1 MSGKRRYPYRKL
13 DDTERIFVETRLVR
27 GHTPASIRDAM
38 NRMTHMTPE
47 EITRSAETAH
57 TSAGRTIWHRFS
69 GRPEYN
75 IEDVRRAYDRLR
87 KSKREADVSHNR
99 ERRQTLM
106 GMQLDEDNRNAI
118 ARINENIRPYKRGQV
133 RKLADAGM
141 MFRLTR
147 DAEALEVLEDYYGEV
162 E

>member
-1 MSGKRRYPYRKL
+1 MSKRRFPYRKL
-13 DDTERIFVETRLVR
+13 DETETVFIETRLVR
-27 GHTPASIRDAM
+27 GHTPAKIRDAM
-38 NRMTHMTPE
+38 NAMTRMTPE

-57 TSAGRTIWHRFS
+57 TAAGRTIWHRFS
-69 GRPEYN
+69 GRPAYT

-87 KSKREADVSHNR
+87 KSKAEKDVAHNF
-99 ERRQTLM
+99 ERTQTLM

-118 ARINENIRPYKRGQV
+118 AAINENIRPYKRGQV

-141 MFRLTR
+141 LYRLTE
-147 DAEALEVLEDYYGEV
+147 DAEALEELENYYGEV

>member
-1 MSGKRRYPYRKL
+1 MVSRAIPTE
-13 DDTERIFVETRLVR
+13 DDFAI
-27 GHTPASIRDAM
+27 
-38 NRMTHMTPE
+38 
-47 EITRSAETAH
+47 
-57 TSAGRTIWHRFS
+57 
-69 GRPEYN
+69 
-75 IEDVRRAYDRLR
+75 LR

-118 ARINENIRPYKRGQV
+118 ARINENIRAYKRGQV

-141 MFRLTR
+141 LYRLTE